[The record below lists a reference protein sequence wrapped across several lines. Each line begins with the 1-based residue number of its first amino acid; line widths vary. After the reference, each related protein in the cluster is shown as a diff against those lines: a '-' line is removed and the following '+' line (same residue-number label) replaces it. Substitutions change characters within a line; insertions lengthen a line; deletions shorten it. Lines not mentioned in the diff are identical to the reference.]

1 MDYRNRASGG
11 ILSAASNLFPMKELK
26 AGFLMLFVCT
36 ALYIQ
41 IDPRIWSGVCQL
53 LARLMLGGN

>member
-1 MDYRNRASGG
+1 
-11 ILSAASNLFPMKELK
+11 MKELK

-41 IDPRIWSGVCQL
+41 IDPRVWSGVCQL
-53 LARLMLGGN
+53 LARLMVGGN